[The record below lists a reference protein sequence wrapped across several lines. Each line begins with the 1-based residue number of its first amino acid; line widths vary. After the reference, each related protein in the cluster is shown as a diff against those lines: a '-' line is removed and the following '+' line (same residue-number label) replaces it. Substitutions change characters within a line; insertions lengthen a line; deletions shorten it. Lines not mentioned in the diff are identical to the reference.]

1 MTNRKR
7 RKPINQT
14 PWYPYAMAGCIM
26 VILYVT
32 LTHLSGVWS
41 AINSFIGYF
50 KPVILGCIIAYIIN
64 PLGKLLSNRV
74 FKFIKKDGARNG
86 VSNIVAFILI
96 VGLFILAIMLMVPQL
111 IDSIRTF
118 ANNLDN
124 YVARLI
130 RLLENNAWASS
141 FIDVDAFIAS
151 SENLLTNLAKLA
163 EDNIDTILSTGLDVG
178 ASLVNWAI
186 ALILS
191 IYLLAEKN
199 KLKGGITRLMQAS
212 FKPAT
217 FERLMDFFRRSNV
230 ICNRYIVF
238 NLIDSLIVGI
248 ICVIFMTAL
257 GMPYAGLVAFIVG
270 ITNLIPTFGPVIGAA
285 AAAFILLMAK
295 PSFALIFVIFAVVL
309 QIFDGYILKPRLF
322 GDSLGISGLWILIA
336 VIVGG
341 SMFGIVG
348 MLLAIPGIAISDF
361 CYKDYLLPAPEKRRP
376 AKDAAAAEAAA
387 AEEAAD
393 AAEEAAIAAQAALAE
408 SEAIAAD
415 D

>member
-1 MTNRKR
+1 
-7 RKPINQT
+7 
-14 PWYPYAMAGCIM
+14 
-26 VILYVT
+26 
-32 LTHLSGVWS
+32 
-41 AINSFIGYF
+41 
-50 KPVILGCIIAYIIN
+50 
-64 PLGKLLSNRV
+64 
-74 FKFIKKDGARNG
+74 
-86 VSNIVAFILI
+86 
-96 VGLFILAIMLMVPQL
+96 
-111 IDSIRTF
+111 
-118 ANNLDN
+118 
-124 YVARLI
+124 
-130 RLLENNAWASS
+130 
-141 FIDVDAFIAS
+141 
-151 SENLLTNLAKLA
+151 
-163 EDNIDTILSTGLDVG
+163 
-178 ASLVNWAI
+178 
-186 ALILS
+186 
-191 IYLLAEKN
+191 
-199 KLKGGITRLMQAS
+199 MQAS

-270 ITNLIPTFGPVIGAA
+270 LTNLIPTFGPVIGAA

-309 QIFDGYILKPRLF
+309 QFFDGYILKPRLF

-348 MLLAIPGIAISDF
+348 MLLAIPGITIIDF
-361 CYKDYLLPAPEKRRP
+361 CYKDYLLPALEKRRA